1 MFFKRYL
8 IDSIHHSM
16 HTHILDFRIS
26 NTLFQIT
33 FFFIVLLKSIIQ
45 VQTTDHVCFSFINS
59 SKPITYFCLSTQKK
73 IKKIYTFCIYVTN
86 GPNLLCFAHR
96 VQPKNHIKVDTRKL
110 LPFNRY
116 IQTKIKFNLLKS
128 KQRM

>member
-16 HTHILDFRIS
+16 DTKVLDFRIS

-33 FFFIVLLKSIIQ
+33 FFLIVLLKSIIQ

-73 IKKIYTFCIYVTN
+73 KKKYFLYICDKRTKFA
-86 GPNLLCFAHR
+86 LLCASGTT
-96 VQPKNHIKVDTRKL
+96 KNHIKVDTRKL